1 MSLPLPLRQVFRVSI
16 LCLMAFASP
25 LASASAAENVFA
37 SFAGAWSGP
46 GTLVMTNGQTQ
57 QINCRLTNVVGA
69 AGTTLDQS
77 LDCASDA
84 SKLQLTAS
92 YIYSAGALS
101 GSWSEA
107 SHGTRGN
114 LSGQAQVGRI
124 RATVAGIGFVGGLG
138 MSTRG
143 RQQSVTFQAQG
154 GGDIKKVSI
163 SLHKV

>member
-1 MSLPLPLRQVFRVSI
+1 MSVPLRLRHVLRV
-16 LCLMAFASP
+16 LAVVSP
-25 LASASAAENVFA
+25 LASASAAENVFTD
-37 SFAGAWSGP
+37 FAGAWSGP
-46 GTLVMTNGQTQ
+46 GTMVLNNGQTQ
-57 QINCRLTNVVGA
+57 RINCHLTNVVGA

-92 YIYSAGALS
+92 YVYSAGALS

-107 SHGTRGN
+107 THGTRGN
-114 LSGQAQVGRI
+114 LSGRAQAGQI
-124 RATVAGIGFVGGLG
+124 KATIAGLGFVGGLG
-138 MSTRG
+138 MSARG

-154 GGDIKKVSI
+154 GVDIKKVSI